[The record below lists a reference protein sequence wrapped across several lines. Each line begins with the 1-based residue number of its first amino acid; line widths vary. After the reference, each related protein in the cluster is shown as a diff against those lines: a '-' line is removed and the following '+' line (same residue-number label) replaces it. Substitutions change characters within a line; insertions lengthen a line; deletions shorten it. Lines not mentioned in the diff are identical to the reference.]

1 MTEYHFHFS
10 SNVCNGLAEPTYVIL
25 LLIRSNVKIYNVCRL
40 QILLSWFL
48 FFTLQPG
55 TDALICAEV
64 DGKVSVDHYN
74 MDGHDQPTKTT
85 PVSTNVCA

>member
-1 MTEYHFHFS
+1 MFVDCKY
-10 SNVCNGLAEPTYVIL
+10 CCRGL
-25 LLIRSNVKIYNVCRL
+25 
-40 QILLSWFL
+40 F

>member
-1 MTEYHFHFS
+1 MTEYHFLFF

-25 LLIRSNVKIYNVCRL
+25 LVRSNVKICNVCRL
-40 QILLSWFL
+40 QILLSWF
-48 FFTLQPG
+48 FFSLQPG